1 MPGAAQ
7 LANAITSGDESGED
21 VTRLGY
27 ETRNGEQGVDEI
39 LHLNMMNSILDDM
52 REPGTM
58 VLATGD
64 AAQAEFSEGFLEYA
78 IRALSQGW
86 NLELVTWK
94 RTISSAWVDPAFK
107 NKFEGHFRIIYLD
120 NFLEE
125 LNADLSPSLT

>member
-1 MPGAAQ
+1 M
-7 LANAITSGDESGED
+7 TSGDESSED
-21 VTRLGY
+21 TTRASY

-52 REPGTM
+52 QEPGYM

-78 IRALSQGW
+78 NRALSQGW

-94 RTISSAWVDPAFK
+94 STISSAWMNPAFRSK
-107 NKFEGHFRIIYLD
+107 HGEHFRIIYLD
-120 NFLEE
+120 DFLEE
-125 LNADLSPSLT
+125 LNADLRPSLA